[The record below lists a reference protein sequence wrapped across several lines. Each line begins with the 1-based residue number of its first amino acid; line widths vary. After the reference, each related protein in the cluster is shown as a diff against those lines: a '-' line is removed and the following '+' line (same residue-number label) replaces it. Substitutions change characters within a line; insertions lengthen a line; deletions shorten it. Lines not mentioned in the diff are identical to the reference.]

1 MSNLQNS
8 ICPRCR
14 HAPQLDVPGRG
25 RHQTQPPHSLV
36 AALTLPLTLAATAL
50 VLAILVLTGG
60 DGVLFKLCREDEQ
73 RRKKAIIKYK

>member
-1 MSNLQNS
+1 M
-8 ICPRCR
+8 
-14 HAPQLDVPGRG
+14 PGRG